1 MGKTIIALILF
12 FVLAQFSFAQDNIVI
27 SDAWV
32 REVPPGTSMSAGYM
46 TIENKAKNDDKLIGI
61 SSDVAESAELHIS
74 KVDENGVATMEM
86 IKILD
91 LPSGEAIELKPGGM
105 HIMLIG
111 LKESLVG
118 KDSVRLNLNFEKSG
132 EVKVEAP
139 VKSSRSPTGG
149 HNH

>member
-1 MGKTIIALILF
+1 MKKTIIALILF
-12 FVLAQFSFAQDNIVI
+12 FALAQFSFAQDNIVI

-46 TIENKAKNDDKLIGI
+46 TIENKATNDDKLIGI

-118 KDSVRLNLNFEKSG
+118 KDSVKLNLNFEKSG

-139 VKSSRSPTGG
+139 VKSSGSPAGR
-149 HNH
+149 HHH

>member
-1 MGKTIIALILF
+1 MKKLILPLILLF
-12 FVLAQFSFAQDNIVI
+12 TLAQFSYAEDSIVI

-32 REVPPGTSMSAGYM
+32 REVPPGTSVSAVYM
-46 TIENKAKNDDKLIGI
+46 TIENKGDQHDKLIGM

-86 IKILD
+86 IKMLD
-91 LPSGEAIELKPGGM
+91 LPRGEAVEFKPGGM

-118 KDSVRLNLNFEKSG
+118 KDSVKLNLKFEKS
-132 EVKVEAP
+132 EVVEVEAP
-139 VKSSRSPTGG
+139 VKSTKNSGSM
-149 HNH
+149 HHH